1 MPIYAYG
8 CSSCGLQKDVMQKMS
23 DAPLTTCPECGKE
36 TLVKQL
42 TAAGFQLKG
51 SGYYATDFKGGGS
64 KPAEAAEAK
73 PKSEPAPCGASCA
86 CSAGGNA

>member
-8 CSSCGLQKDVMQKMS
+8 CSNCGLQKDVMQKMS
-23 DAPLTTCPECGKE
+23 DAPLVACPECGKE

-51 SGYYATDFKGGGS
+51 SGYYATDFKSG
-64 KPAEAAEAK
+64 AQ
-73 PKSEPAPCGASCA
+73 PKNAPNAEPACA
-86 CSAGGNA
+86 PSASAGSSPMADSNA

>member
-23 DAPLTTCPECGKE
+23 DEALNICPECGKA
-36 TLVKQL
+36 TFVKQL

-51 SGYYATDFKGGGS
+51 SGYYVTDFKGKS
-64 KPAEAAEAK
+64 KDKPATE
-73 PKSEPAPCGASCA
+73 SAPSVSA
-86 CSAGGNA
+86 CPVAGGNT